1 MGNNEIDKSDAEET
15 SSLIAELEE
24 VELLIIERHEHLWA
38 VSKTQRE
45 AMIHSFYMDML
56 LQHNQEVVRALYESV

>member
-1 MGNNEIDKSDAEET
+1 MEAEKIDEET

-24 VELLIIERHEHLWA
+24 VELLLLERHEHLWA

-56 LQHNQEVVRALYESV
+56 FQHNREVMKSLVVEAE